1 MLELGLK
8 FTVAFCLGSILGSL
22 LLGHFHS
29 GADLRD
35 VGSRNPG
42 ATNALR
48 THGKAFALGVMIVD
62 VGKGIAAVLIIPG
75 LSLPGIGIDPEI
87 NRALIVYSVAF
98 AAILGHVFPV
108 WYDFRG
114 GKGGATAF
122 GVICCLAP
130 LLAGPVIGLWVLLIL
145 LTGLVGLRHRAC
157 DLWRGGAD
165 RRDALARG
173 AWTLRV
179 CLPRRGARHLHA
191 QEQYPAACSTAQK
204 AIVGRP
210 LLRRK

>member
-75 LSLPGIGIDPEI
+75 LALPGIGIDPEI
-87 NRALIVYSVAF
+87 NRALILYSVAF

-108 WYDFRG
+108 WHDFHG

-122 GVICCLAP
+122 GVICCLTP

-145 LTGLVGLRHRAC
+145 LTGLVGLATILATVGAAALIGVTRLPAEPGLFVFACVVAVLITYTHRSNI
-157 DLWRGGAD
+157 
-165 RRDALARG
+165 RRMLDG
-173 AWTLRV
+173 T
-179 CLPRRGARHLHA
+179 
-191 QEQYPAACSTAQK
+191 E
-204 AIVGRP
+204 AIVGQP

>member
-8 FTVAFCLGSILGSL
+8 FTIAFCLGSILGSL

-48 THGKAFALGVMIVD
+48 THGKAFALGVMVID

-75 LSLPGIGIDPEI
+75 LALPGIGIDPEI
-87 NRALIVYSVAF
+87 NWALIVYSVAF

-108 WYDFRG
+108 WHDFRG
-114 GKGGATAF
+114 GKGGATAA
-122 GVICCLAP
+122 GIICCLAP

-145 LTGLVGLRHRAC
+145 LTGLVGLATVLATVGAAALIGVTRLPGEPGLFVFACLVAVLITYTHRSNI
-157 DLWRGGAD
+157 
-165 RRDALARG
+165 RRMLDG
-173 AWTLRV
+173 T
-179 CLPRRGARHLHA
+179 
-191 QEQYPAACSTAQK
+191 E